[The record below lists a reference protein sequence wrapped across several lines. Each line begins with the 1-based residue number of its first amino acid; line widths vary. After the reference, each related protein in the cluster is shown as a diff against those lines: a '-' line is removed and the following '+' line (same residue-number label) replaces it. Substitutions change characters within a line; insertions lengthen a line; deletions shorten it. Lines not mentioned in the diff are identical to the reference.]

1 MVPIWAYY
9 PVTRPH
15 SAPTKRA
22 SESSQ
27 LAPVTPSS
35 MSSDRVTEHETKG
48 SSVEE
53 GILHRDSQVLI
64 MGDKS
69 QRRLSGAQIQMIAIA
84 GTIGTGLFLAIGQ
97 ILAVTGPLGLLIAYL
112 HVASVAYCTLTSIG
126 EMAVFAPISGT
137 FPYYATRWVDPALG
151 FAVGWAYYYGSI
163 MTLIAE
169 ITAACAVIGFWDPKE
184 SHKYL
189 YITLLCVLT
198 LTVNVIGT
206 RFFGRSEMFFSTIK
220 IMLVLGF
227 IIGGLVIT
235 LGGGPDRQRHG
246 FEYWRDPGPMVSFLE
261 PGAKGRF
268 LGLLV
273 AIVPAAFSMGGIEL
287 IAIAAA
293 ETRNPRR
300 NLASAMR
307 TVVFRIVIFY
317 VLSVLILGMI
327 VPSNDPILFQKA
339 SNAGQA
345 PWVLA
350 FTRAGVKGL
359 PSLINAVI
367 VTSAFSA
374 GNSLLFG
381 GSRIL
386 YGLALR
392 KQAPAFFLRQTKAG
406 LPLPAILFTAAFS
419 LLAFLNVTEK
429 PSKVFSWFVTL
440 STISGLLGWATMNL
454 TYLRYYYGLKQQGI
468 KLEGIYRSRLQPF
481 AAMWALFWL
490 VFYIF
495 ISGIPVFWA
504 FNGSDFVAAYIN
516 IPFFCILYLGWKIV
530 KRTKMASLRDLDFTT
545 GIPTLSDTDDAMK
558 METQTA
564 SYINGGLSGFSPS
577 VVGHSRVYNMSI
589 YCPHVE

>member
-1 MVPIWAYY
+1 MSSN
-9 PVTRPH
+9 PVT
-15 SAPTKRA
+15 
-22 SESSQ
+22 E
-27 LAPVTPSS
+27 
-35 MSSDRVTEHETKG
+35 DETKA

-53 GILHRDSQVLI
+53 GSLHSDSQVPF
-64 MGDKS
+64 MGDKL
-69 QRRLSGAQIQMIAIA
+69 QRRLSGPQIQMIAIA

-97 ILAVTGPLGLLIAYL
+97 VLAVTGPLGLLIAYL
-112 HVASVAYCTLTSIG
+112 HVASVAYCTLTSIA
-126 EMAVFAPISGT
+126 EMTVFAPIAGT

-151 FAVGWAYYYGSI
+151 FAVGWAYYYALI

-169 ITAACAVIGFWDPKE
+169 ITAASALIAFWDPKE

-189 YITLLCVLT
+189 YITILCVLT
-198 LTVNVIGT
+198 VTV
-206 RFFGRSEMFFSTIK
+206 FGRSEVFFSAIK

-235 LGGGPDRQRHG
+235 LGGGPDHQRHG
-246 FEYWRDPGPMVSFLE
+246 FEYWRNPGPMVSLLE

-300 NLASAMR
+300 SLTGAMR
-307 TVVFRIVIFY
+307 TVVFRIALFY
-317 VLSVLILGMI
+317 ILSVLVLGMI
-327 VPSNDPILFQKA
+327 LPSDDPILFQSA
-339 SNAGQA
+339 TNAGQA

-350 FTRAGVKGL
+350 FMRAGVKGL

-381 GSRIL
+381 ASRIL

-406 LPLPAILFTAAFS
+406 LPLPAILFTSAFS
-419 LLAFLNVTEK
+419 LLAFLNITERS
-429 PSKVFSWFVTL
+429 SKVFSWFVTL
-440 STISGLLGWATMNL
+440 STVSGLLGWATMNL
-454 TYLRYYYGLKQQGI
+454 TYLRYYYGMKQQGV
-468 KLEGIYRSRLQPF
+468 KPEGIYRSRLQPF

-490 VFYIF
+490 IFYIL
-495 ISGIPVFWA
+495 ISGISVFWA
-504 FNGSDFVAAYIN
+504 FNASDFVAAYIN
-516 IPFFCILYLGWKIV
+516 LPLFGALYLGWKII
-530 KRTKMASLRDLDFTT
+530 KRTKIASLRDLDF
-545 GIPTLSDTDDAMK
+545 K
-558 METQTA
+558 
-564 SYINGGLSGFSPS
+564 SGDSNL
-577 VVGHSRVYNMSI
+577 V
-589 YCPHVE
+589 